1 MMLARQYLREIWW
14 IALGYFVILEGAM
27 VAAIVYWPQFRDNI
41 PAAAKLVPFKSL
53 QDLLTEVANVGF
65 WPYFATQQWFKG
77 CSFFGVAAIA
87 FMGSGIIAR
96 EADQRTAEFLLSRP
110 VSRRRILLT
119 RFAVLALATSLPIIV
134 SSVSAVWIS
143 RWTVSEYLGWGETV
157 AASIYMSA
165 FMIMLCGS
173 VTLLSVL
180 STHQFRAGAIL
191 VGLSLANFAIYLIES
206 INRFSLFNMIDLWTF
221 MKFREGA
228 FPTGLLLICIGATA
242 VQLVL
247 ADVFFRRRTF

>member
-1 MMLARQYLREIWW
+1 
-14 IALGYFVILEGAM
+14 
-27 VAAIVYWPQFRDNI
+27 
-41 PAAAKLVPFKSL
+41 
-53 QDLLTEVANVGF
+53 
-65 WPYFATQQWFKG
+65 
-77 CSFFGVAAIA
+77 
-87 FMGSGIIAR
+87 MGSGIIAR
-96 EADQRTAEFLLSRP
+96 EADQRTSEFLLSRP

-143 RWTVSEYLGWGETV
+143 RWTVSEYLGWGETF

-228 FPTGLLLICIGATA
+228 FPTSHLLICIGATA

-247 ADVFFRRRTF
+247 ADVFLRRRTF

>member
-1 MMLARQYLREIWW
+1 MMLARHYLREIWW
-14 IALGYFVILEGAM
+14 IALGYMIILEGAM
-27 VAAIVYWPQFRDNI
+27 VAAIVYWPQFRENI
-41 PAAAKLVPFKSL
+41 PAAAKLVPFAML
-53 QDLLTEVANVGF
+53 QDLLTEVASVGF

-119 RFAVLALATSLPIIV
+119 RFGVLSLATSLPIV
-134 SSVSAVWIS
+134 LSSVSAVWIS
-143 RWTVSEYLGWGETV
+143 RWTVNEFLSWGETFQ
-157 AASIYMSA
+157 ASLYMSA

-191 VGLSLANFAIYLIES
+191 VGASLANFAIYLVES

-228 FPTGLLLICIGATA
+228 FPTGLLMICIVATV
-242 VQLVL
+242 VQLVV
-247 ADVFFRRRTF
+247 ADVLLKRRTF